1 MLNKNALSADSLFP
15 QGGERGAGRRWTC
28 AGLLTLLLHVML
40 LGWLC
45 YQSSPPPPLPT
56 AAPMVV
62 LMVASQTQSVASPQ
76 KMPTGVLQTHSLSS
90 SQPTPQKE
98 EEVKETRPTLAQASH
113 ATQPKTS
120 PAIKKSKPA
129 KRKDPTPPTT
139 SAEREVT
146 PSKTP
151 AAPDTSAPPSM
162 NDKQVAAPQNMAAAQ
177 SSQMS
182 SDWSGRLLAHL
193 SRFKRYPAVA
203 LRQRRQGVV
212 YISIT
217 LDRQGNVLMA
227 KRLRSSGVASLDLE
241 AEQLAKRAAP
251 LPAPPD
257 DIREGEPTFS
267 VTLPIRFDLREAR
280 R

>member
-1 MLNKNALSADSLFP
+1 MLNKNALSAAPLFP
-15 QGGERGAGRRWTC
+15 QGWERGAGRRWTF

-45 YQSSPPPPLPT
+45 YQSSPPPPLPA

-62 LMVASQTQSVASPQ
+62 LMLSSQTRSVASPE
-76 KMPTGVLQTHSLSS
+76 KMPTGVLQTHSLPSS
-90 SQPTPQKE
+90 RPVAQKE
-98 EEVKETRPTLAQASH
+98 EAKEESRPALTQAPQG
-113 ATQPKTS
+113 TEPKTP
-120 PAIKKSKPA
+120 PAVKKSKPA
-129 KRKDPTPPTT
+129 KRKDPTPPKTT
-139 SAEREVT
+139 TEREAM

-151 AAPDTSAPPSM
+151 PAPDTSAPPSM

-177 SSQMS
+177 ANPMS
-182 SDWSGRLLAHL
+182 SDWSGQLLAHL

-203 LRQRRQGVV
+203 LRQQRQGVV

-227 KRLRSSGVASLDLE
+227 KLLRSSGVDSLDHE
-241 AEQLAKRAAP
+241 AEQLAKRATP

-257 DIREGEPTFS
+257 DIRAGQPSFS